1 MRLEVEPHQ
10 SNRSPHDFPTIQTAM
25 FMDSG
30 EAVNHLYDQSKS
42 HQLVGNVRF
51 GAPEECSFEGVRASG
66 GWSSPAARSP
76 RWATL
81 ERLGPTRRMQSPV

>member
-30 EAVNHLYDQSKS
+30 EAVNHLYDNSKS
-42 HQLVGNVRF
+42 HQLVRSATDETASEALLPRS
-51 GAPEECSFEGVRASG
+51 GAGSHLDLERPFVSVGSTQLHQ
-66 GWSSPAARSP
+66 SSPLA
-76 RWATL
+76 
-81 ERLGPTRRMQSPV
+81 